1 MNSGQKSRK
10 HSKKVCDM
18 QIESQ
23 SFMQQ
28 SCATLFLYSSNKIH
42 WEKHIPPDPKI
53 ADLQLQELN
62 CVSKNPDRHADVES
76 TIVEPDLSPLL

>member
-1 MNSGQKSRK
+1 
-10 HSKKVCDM
+10 M

-28 SCATLFLYSSNKIH
+28 SCKTLFLYSSNKIH

-62 CVSKNPDRHADVES
+62 RVSKNPDRHADVES

>member
-1 MNSGQKSRK
+1 
-10 HSKKVCDM
+10 M

-28 SCATLFLYSSNKIH
+28 SYATLFLGSSNKIH

-53 ADLQLQELN
+53 ADLQLQKLN
-62 CVSKNPDRHADVES
+62 CVRENPDRCADVES
-76 TIVEPDLSPLL
+76 TDVKPDLSPLL